1 MIKTVFTEK
10 PSDYSYF
17 PLKNGKA
24 DVFVRKFDHEE
35 TDEEGNISYIYNT
48 NEFRVDQGLITEEMV
63 AENPSKYLEYSVPGP
78 VTEEERLDALES
90 AFLELMEVL

>member
-1 MIKTVFTEK
+1 MTKTVFTEK
-10 PSDYSYF
+10 PNDYDYF

-24 DVFVRKFDHEE
+24 DVFVRAFDHEE
-35 TDEEGNISYIYNT
+35 TDEEGNVSYVYNT
-48 NEFRVDQGLITEEMV
+48 NEFRVDQSLITEEMV